1 MTSRGRCE
9 AVEGE
14 PMARTL
20 VAVVLVLLLLA
31 PLAAGCTM
39 AHQAG
44 RAGPRT
50 PPASGS
56 GRDGMRAL
64 ASAYLATAQPA
75 NRRLD
80 AEVDGFTDHEHHDL
94 AAAEAALR
102 AEAATERR
110 FDRLLR
116 AIPFP
121 PRIASTAQALIR
133 VNERR
138 AALTERQARSS
149 SVTRLVSFT
158 GLHRAADAAVEAQV
172 RTIRRAL
179 DLPPPES
186 S

>member
-1 MTSRGRCE
+1 
-9 AVEGE
+9 
-14 PMARTL
+14 MAGTW
-20 VAVVLVLLLLA
+20 VAVLLLVLA

-44 RAGPRT
+44 HAGHRI
-50 PPASGS
+50 PPASGA
-56 GRDGMRAL
+56 GRGSLRAL
-64 ASAYLATAQPA
+64 ASAYLAIALPA

-116 AIPFP
+116 EIPFP
-121 PRIASTAQALIR
+121 PPIATTARALIR

-138 AALTERQARSS
+138 GALTQQQARSS
-149 SVTRLVSFT
+149 SVARLVSFT
-158 GLHRAADAAVEAQV
+158 GLHRAADAAVEVQV
-172 RTIRRAL
+172 RILRRDL
-179 DLPPPES
+179 GLPPPKNS
-186 S
+186 